1 MKVNV
6 MATKQ
11 KQDKAS
17 QEELCRLEWI
27 SEAMKA
33 ARRHQL
39 GNTYAGP
46 AEYPIQ
52 DLANEDLDRA
62 G

>member
-1 MKVNV
+1 
-6 MATKQ
+6 MARQ
-11 KQDKAS
+11 EKQDKAS

-39 GNTYAGP
+39 GNTYVGP

-52 DLANEDLDRA
+52 DLANDETDTA